1 MQDIHDIEP
10 PVPVGMDPFFI
21 QLLMILA
28 GILAIA
34 GLALLLFFYLKR
46 RKQHRVSQNTPM
58 LPPPLPPD
66 QAALNALNTLADT
79 MEKDPRQYYFDIS
92 AILKIFMGKVFNMGV
107 PEMTTREVLATLSGL
122 DLDKELTTRTR
133 DFFQFAAM
141 VKYAGI
147 TPDIL
152 RIRKDNDLV
161 RDFIRFV
168 TVRFATSMEENP
180 HQNMAPMNLEK
191 EQPSMDPET
200 LVKKDRLTDSFI
212 PGSPPPVTKD
222 NRSYIPKGQ

>member
-10 PVPVGMDPFFI
+10 PVPVGMDPFLI

-34 GLALLLFFYLKR
+34 GLGLLVFFYLKR
-46 RKQHRVSQNTPM
+46 RRQRRVSQNTLM

-66 QAALNALNTLADT
+66 QAALKVLDALADA

-92 AILKIFMGKVFNMGV
+92 AILKIFMGKVFDMGV
-107 PEMTTREVLATLSGL
+107 PEMTTREVLAILSGL
-122 DLDKELTTRTR
+122 GLNKDLTARTR

-147 TPDIL
+147 TPDIR
-152 RIRKDNDLV
+152 RIGKDTELI
-161 RDFIRFV
+161 RDFIHFV
-168 TVRFATSMEENP
+168 TSRSDSPMEENSRQGMVATNP
-180 HQNMAPMNLEK
+180 GKA
-191 EQPSMDPET
+191 QPLMGPDIP
-200 LVKKDRLTDSFI
+200 VKDRDTDVFI
-212 PGSPPPVTKD
+212 PGSQNPGTED
-222 NRSYIPKGQ
+222 NRSYIPKGK